1 MAQPVK
7 TVVMTDELKSAALSR
22 FDQLQQEIRKRAFE
36 RYCMRNGRGA
46 DPLEDW
52 LAAEREIVNP
62 SLLVSSDCE
71 DQVQITAAA
80 PGFEA
85 KQLAVDVFP
94 DAIVIEGEA
103 TGARSGRI
111 DAKPNT
117 RRKIFNRV
125 PLQCPV
131 DASKVK
137 AYLDGDQLII
147 VAPKKASHATQG
159 ARPAHAA

>member
-46 DPLEDW
+46 DPLDDW

-71 DQVQITAAA
+71 DQVQITAAT

-85 KQLAVDVFP
+85 KQLAVMFSRTP
-94 DAIVIEGEA
+94 SSSKAKQPEHALGALKRSQTHGERSSTA
-103 TGARSGRI
+103 FHYSAPLTKARS
-111 DAKPNT
+111 K
-117 RRKIFNRV
+117 
-125 PLQCPV
+125 
-131 DASKVK
+131 
-137 AYLDGDQLII
+137 LILTAI
-147 VAPKKASHATQG
+147 S
-159 ARPAHAA
+159 

>member
-1 MAQPVK
+1 MK

-22 FDQLQQEIRKRAFE
+22 FDQLQQEIRQRAFE

-46 DPLEDW
+46 NQLDDW
-52 LAAEREIVNP
+52 LAAEREIMNP
-62 SLLVSSDCE
+62 SLLVSVDCE

-103 TGARSGRI
+103 TGARSGRTS
-111 DAKPNT
+111 DATRNT
-117 RRKIFNRV
+117 RRKIFDRV

-137 AYLDGDQLII
+137 AHLDGDRLII
-147 VAPKKASHATQG
+147 IAPKKARDATQG